1 MAHAERKLSRAS
13 DAAADLLLRGSVI
26 RWRRKCGKAG
36 CHCRKGEPHATWA
49 LSYSVRGK
57 TQILT
62 LQREDLPHV
71 RRALAR
77 YRRVAAELEKKVQR
91 DVETLRSQ
99 IHRRKKDGKERGR

>member
-1 MAHAERKLSRAS
+1 MAHAERTLSRAS
-13 DAAADLLLRGSVI
+13 NAQADLLLRGSVI
-26 RWRRKCGKAG
+26 RLRRKCGKAG

-62 LQREDLPHV
+62 LRREDLPEVH
-71 RRALAR
+71 RALAR
-77 YRRVAAELEKKVQR
+77 YRRTVGELEKTVQR

-99 IHRRKKDGKERGR
+99 IHQGKKDGKERRR